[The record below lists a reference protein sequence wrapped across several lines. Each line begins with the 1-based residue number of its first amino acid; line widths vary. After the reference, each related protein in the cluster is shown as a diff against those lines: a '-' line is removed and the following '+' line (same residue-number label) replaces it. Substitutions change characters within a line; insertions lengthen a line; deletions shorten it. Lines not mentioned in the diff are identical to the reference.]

1 MNLKDAYAH
10 VKSKRPQIGPNK
22 GFMQQLMDFEKLIHG
37 TQSFSFE
44 EYFVSYF
51 IGMGF
56 QKEKV
61 EQVLKDTDYDFELA
75 LTKLLAIY

>member
-1 MNLKDAYAH
+1 
-10 VKSKRPQIGPNK
+10 
-22 GFMQQLMDFEKLIHG
+22 
-37 TQSFSFE
+37 
-44 EYFVSYF
+44 
-51 IGMGF
+51 MGF